1 LALLGLRAT
10 MAAMRPNPFLRFHRV
25 AEAADYPA
33 LLIVS
38 LVALTVVL
46 AGLLLLAMVGG
57 AAAFAFSMLTLGI
70 GVALE
75 AGAILAALSDDE
87 DPPAGRP
94 VDPSAS

>member
-1 LALLGLRAT
+1 
-10 MAAMRPNPFLRFHRV
+10 MAVMRSNPFVRFHRA

-57 AAAFAFSMLTLGI
+57 VSAFAFAMLTLAI

-75 AGAILAALSDDE
+75 AGGILAALSDDE
-87 DPPAGRP
+87 DPPTGRP
-94 VDPSAS
+94 VGPRAS

>member
-1 LALLGLRAT
+1 
-10 MAAMRPNPFLRFHRV
+10 MAAMRPNPFLRFHRA
-25 AEAADYPA
+25 AEAAGYPA

-38 LVALTVVL
+38 MVALAVVL
-46 AGLLLLAMVGG
+46 AGLLLLGMVGG
-57 AAAFAFSMLTLGI
+57 VSAFAFSMLTLAT